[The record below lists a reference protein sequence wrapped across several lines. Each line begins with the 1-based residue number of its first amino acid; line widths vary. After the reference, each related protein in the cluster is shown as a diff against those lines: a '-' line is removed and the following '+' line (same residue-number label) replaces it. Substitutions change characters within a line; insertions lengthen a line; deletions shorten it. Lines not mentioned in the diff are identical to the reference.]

1 MKHSLQ
7 HKIADSI
14 LTDYIN
20 SGRIE
25 PGQKIPT
32 VRELKDIYG
41 TSDTTIQRSLSILEL
56 WGVIIRRPGSGCY
69 VSDIR
74 EVYLKPSLKILGCVV
89 SCTDTETGFHMFSGI
104 ETACRQRGYQML
116 VATTNDDYNMEMESV
131 SKQIDMGCDAIVIC
145 PALRTQEQMASD
157 YLKTSFKNFPIVL
170 LDNGFPEQNRSH
182 VIFDN
187 YSAGYGMTEML
198 IKEGHKRIAF
208 MRPGNNL
215 LIKSVRDR
223 HKGYVDALRVA
234 GIQYNEEDVWPLGI
248 TQSIYK
254 GSHENAFSVIK
265 NKLSKFNDNG
275 NHATAVLALED
286 TLATH
291 TIMIARGLGIDV
303 PGQLRVV
310 GFDNQPIARLFTPA
324 FPTTNPDFNEASK
337 IAAEMAIDLA
347 TGELS
352 GSAIYV
358 NKLPL
363 PIIRKKA

>member
-7 HKIADSI
+7 HKIADLI

-20 SGRIE
+20 SGRIQ

-32 VRELKDIYG
+32 VRELKDIYD
-41 TSDTTIQRSLSILEL
+41 TSDTTIQRSLGILEL

-74 EVYLKPSLKILGCVV
+74 EVSLKPSLKILGCVI
-89 SCTDTETGFHMFSGI
+89 SCTDTETGFHIFSGI

-116 VATTNDDYNMEMESV
+116 IATTNDDYDMEMESV
-131 SKQIDMGCDAIVIC
+131 SKQINMGCNAIVIC
-145 PALRTQEQMASD
+145 PAPRTQEQMASD
-157 YLKTSFKNFPIVL
+157 YLKTSFKDFPIVL
-170 LDNGFPEQNRSH
+170 LDNGFPEQSRSH

-187 YSAGYGMTEML
+187 YSAGYKMTEML

-208 MRPGNNL
+208 MWPGNNL

-223 HKGYVDALRVA
+223 HKGYVDALRA
-234 GIQYNEEDVWPLGI
+234 EGIHCNEEDEWSLGI

-254 GSHENAFSVIK
+254 GSHDHALRVIK
-265 NKLSKFNDNG
+265 DKLLKFKDND

-291 TIMIARGLGIDV
+291 TIMIARELGIDV
-303 PGQLRVV
+303 PSQLRVI

-347 TGELS
+347 TDELPRS
-352 GSAIYV
+352 MIYV

-363 PIIRKKA
+363 PIIRRKA